1 MYQMGLQDPS
11 LKVRREYIQVST
23 EPFNLPKP
31 GSAEAL
37 ATLETPSG
45 KPYQCVPLE
54 PKQDVTG
61 SFAGFNYPAKSAKAD
76 PAVVSF
82 MIGFRDNGEDFGG
95 SLSCGCA
102 VSIEW
107 KGNLVTS
114 WACPGTVDMFERF
127 DFQAKVTYNT
137 TWVKNHKYYHSCV
150 RDMTHS
156 AC

>member
-1 MYQMGLQDPS
+1 MQDPS

-54 PKQDVTG
+54 PVQNVTG

-95 SLSCGCA
+95 SLTCGYAASADLKCTVRPYFVALHDCA
-102 VSIEW
+102 LRISP
-107 KGNLVTS
+107 VTS
-114 WACPGTVDMFERF
+114 YSG
-127 DFQAKVTYNT
+127 
-137 TWVKNHKYYHSCV
+137 VKKYCKAVVY
-150 RDMTHS
+150 
-156 AC
+156 